1 MSTATDWIENRLEVT
16 GPDQA
21 LGEFVMA
28 AEGPGFVA
36 WERPAGE
43 DLAYWSALA
52 LEGGA
57 PSPAAAHRLAR
68 RLEDKLWWAI
78 EDARVATELGTST
91 APLDLNALIPIPR
104 KILRAGWHQAGREWC
119 WENWGTSWSL
129 RKVRFRFEHRRRRR
143 SPAINVVAVYDFLS
157 GDWSPWRSLLA
168 AKARWPT
175 LQFDLRPEV
184 SSVAIDWSKAA

>member
-1 MSTATDWIENRLEVT
+1 MT

-21 LGEFVMA
+21 LREFVIA
-28 AEGPGFVA
+28 AQGPGFVA

-68 RLEDKLWWAI
+68 RLEDKLWWTI
-78 EDARVATELGTST
+78 EGARVAAELCTS
-91 APLDLNALIPIPR
+91 AVPLDLNALIPIPR
-104 KILRAGWHQAGREWC
+104 EILRAGWHKAGRDWC
-119 WENWGTSWSL
+119 WENWGTSWPL

-143 SPAINVVAVYDFLS
+143 STGIEAVAVYEFTS
-157 GDWSPWRSLLA
+157 GDWSPWIGLCTFRRLCPMLSFDMRPATVRVEPVSQCNPMA
-168 AKARWPT
+168 A
-175 LQFDLRPEV
+175 
-184 SSVAIDWSKAA
+184 